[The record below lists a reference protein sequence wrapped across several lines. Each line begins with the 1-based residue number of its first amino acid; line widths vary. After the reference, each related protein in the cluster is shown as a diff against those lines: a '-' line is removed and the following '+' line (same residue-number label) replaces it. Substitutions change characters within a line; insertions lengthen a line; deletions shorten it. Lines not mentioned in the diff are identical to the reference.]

1 MPLTDMQQDIV
12 THAFNEGQLT
22 LINNIQSSEWKDIEE
37 LLMMLRVWK
46 SKLEKE
52 NAKILA
58 KNLERIED

>member
-1 MPLTDMQQDIV
+1 MPLTDMQQDMV

-58 KNLERIED
+58 KNLERIEE

>member
-1 MPLTDMQQDIV
+1 MPLTDMQQDMV